1 MFESLLAFLQNPT
14 GYQTPLPE
22 ADARHAMGALM
33 VRAAK
38 ADKAYLFEEISLI
51 DRVLAK
57 RHDIN
62 AVEAAKLRAAC
73 EKLESGMPD
82 TAEMTAILRDAIS
95 SEEREATLA
104 ALWAVVY
111 ADGIRHEEED
121 VLLHQI
127 EEVLGISPDRA
138 KALQLQAKS

>member
-1 MFESLLAFLQNPT
+1 MFESLLAFLHNPR

-38 ADKAYLFEEISLI
+38 ADNAYLFEEISLI

-57 RHDIN
+57 RHGLN
-62 AVEAAKLRAAC
+62 AVEAAKMRAAC
-73 EKLESGMPD
+73 EKLEGGMPD
-82 TAEMTAILRDAIS
+82 TAEITAILRDAIS
-95 SEEREATLA
+95 SDEREATLS

-111 ADGIRHEEED
+111 ADGIKHTEED
-121 VLLHQI
+121 LLLHQI
-127 EEVLGISPDRA
+127 EHVLGISPDRA
-138 KALQLQAKS
+138 KLLQMEAER